1 MTNRFWSNK
10 RTVAATFSMV
20 TLFLCGLI
28 GGAIFALARQRKR
41 DRELTAAEELLDKHN
56 GMSVDVIPGPSPSP
70 SMTRETAHASA
81 EAYMSRDIHFGSY
94 YGGQE
99 TYGLDYLTGTAINQD
114 NRQPIHCS
122 DNRGHSSAYVP
133 PHPSVDVGNT
143 PPVSYRQPRGRE
155 PGTYQPSSIDS
166 FYGGIENK

>member
-56 GMSVDVIPGPSPSP
+56 SMSVDVIPGPSPSP
-70 SMTRETAHASA
+70 SMTQETAHASA

-94 YGGQE
+94 
-99 TYGLDYLTGTAINQD
+99 GLDYLAGTAINQD
-114 NRQPIHCS
+114 NGQPIHFNYSS